1 MRRSATHGLL
11 SFLVLVLTGCTGMK
25 HISSGDPLYVGHK
38 IEFVPPARE
47 AKNLM
52 PFIQD
57 VLKPQPNNQF
67 LWMRPALARYMMLSD
82 SARGKKFWKN
92 KITGPVLISHTKPA
106 QVAAA
111 IHNRIFHN
119 GYFNNTVRYDTIRIG
134 KRKAEFRYT
143 ITLREPYRYD
153 SVLFPEP
160 LNDLSKKI
168 KATQPE
174 SLLKPGDIYRLE
186 AVKAERA
193 RIDLQLKEKGYL
205 YFNPEFIALR
215 ADSVT
220 GDHQL
225 KAEVTVKPETPP
237 ESRIPYVIRNVYIH
251 ADHVRE
257 NASTDTVASG
267 NYYLIEQ
274 NKDLT
279 LKAIQ
284 NGIFLKPGELYATS
298 NYLHSVRYLNEL
310 PIVQNATVKFL
321 PRGDKGA
328 LDAVFYLSQR
338 KRLAYSAE
346 FNTVFRSTNYFGPGI
361 IFSYTDRNVKR
372 GAEMLKINLRGRV
385 EVQISQGSVNPAYE
399 LGLEG
404 TYTVP
409 RFYPGFLFNLGEKR
423 LPKTTL
429 STGYNLFNRLDLY
442 RMNSVFI
449 NFGYHWSL
457 RDRVTHA
464 LNPVE
469 VILTTVPESS
479 KSEEFIRYLEEN
491 PGVQRS
497 FDEQFMVG
505 SGYEF
510 TYSPTASR
518 NNFFIRGGI
527 DGAGNLLTALYGA
540 VKASTD
546 SLGRYTLFGV
556 PVSQYVRVRA
566 DVRYSFNFNRRSKL
580 VTRFVVGLGVPFGN
594 SSILP
599 YIKQFYVGG
608 TNSLRSFVARS
619 VGPGSETP
627 PTGYTDLTG
636 DIRLEGNLEY
646 RFDLSGRLKGAL
658 FVDAG
663 NVWLFHDDPSR
674 PNGTFKF
681 NKFLKEVAV
690 SSGWGL
696 RWDFDFIVARVDFG
710 YTLRTPYRPEG
721 ERWATDFH
729 FWDPTIN
736 IAIGY
741 PF

>member
-1 MRRSATHGLL
+1 MRRSVAHGLI

-25 HISSGDPLYVGHK
+25 HISSGDPLYVGHT
-38 IEFVPPARE
+38 IEFTPPSRE
-47 AKNLM
+47 SKNLM
-52 PFIQD
+52 PFIKD

-82 SARGKKFWKN
+82 SARSRKFWKN
-92 KITGPVLISHTKPA
+92 KIDKPVLLSHTKPT

-111 IHNRIFHN
+111 IHNRVFHN
-119 GYFNNTVRYDTIRIG
+119 GYFNNTVHYDTIRIG
-134 KRKAEFRYT
+134 NRKAKYRYT

-153 SVLFPEP
+153 SVLFPKP
-160 LNDLSKKI
+160 HNDLLQKI
-168 KATQPE
+168 NATKAE
-174 SLLKPGDIYRLE
+174 SLLKPGDIYTLD
-186 AVKAERA
+186 AVKNERA
-193 RIDLQLKEKGYL
+193 RIDLQLKENGYL
-205 YFNPEFIALR
+205 YFNPEFITLK

-220 GDHQL
+220 GVHKL
-225 KAEVTVKPETPP
+225 KAEVTIKPETPP
-237 ESRIPYVIRNVYIH
+237 ESRIPYTIRNIYIH

-257 NASTDTVASG
+257 DASTDTVASG
-267 NYYLIEQ
+267 NYYLIAQ
-274 NKDLT
+274 NKDLS
-279 LKAIQ
+279 LRAIQ
-284 NGIFLKPGELYATS
+284 NGIFFKPGELYTTS

-310 PIVQNATVKFL
+310 PIVQNATVKFV
-321 PRGDKGA
+321 PRGDKGT

-346 FNTVFRSTNYFGPGI
+346 FNTVFRSTNYFGPGV

-385 EVQISQGSVNPAYE
+385 EVQISEGSVNPAYE

-404 TYTVP
+404 NYTVP
-409 RFYPGFLFNLGEKR
+409 RFYPAFLFKWGEKR
-423 LPKTTL
+423 LPKTTI

-449 NFGYHWSL
+449 NFGYKWGL
-457 RDRVTHA
+457 RDRVTHG

-479 KSEEFIRYLEEN
+479 KSEEFINYLEEN
-491 PGVQRS
+491 PGVRRS
-497 FDEQFMVG
+497 FDQQFMVG
-505 SGYEF
+505 AGYEF
-510 TYSPTASR
+510 TYSPRVSR
-518 NNFFIRGGI
+518 NSFFIRGGL
-527 DGAGNLLTALYGA
+527 DGAGNALTALYGA
-540 VKASTD
+540 VNATTD

-556 PVSQYVRVRA
+556 PVSQYVRARV
-566 DVRYSFNFNRRSKL
+566 DLRYSFNFNRQSKL
-580 VTRFVVGLGVPFGN
+580 VTRFVVGLGIPFGN

-627 PTGYTDLTG
+627 PSGYTDLTG

-646 RFDLSGRLKGAL
+646 RFDLSGRLKGAV

-663 NVWLFHDDPSR
+663 NVWLFRDDPSR
-674 PNGTFKF
+674 PNGTFEF
-681 NKFLKEVAV
+681 NKFLDEIAV

-696 RWDFDFIVARVDFG
+696 RWDFDFIVARLDFA
-710 YTLRTPYRPEG
+710 YTLRTPYQPEG
-721 ERWATDFH
+721 ERWATDFR